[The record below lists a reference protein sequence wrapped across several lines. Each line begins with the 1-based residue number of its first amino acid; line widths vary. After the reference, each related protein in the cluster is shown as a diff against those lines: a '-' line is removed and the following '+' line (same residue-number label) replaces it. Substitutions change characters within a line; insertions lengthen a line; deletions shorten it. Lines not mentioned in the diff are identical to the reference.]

1 MRQIFSRFLNK
12 NLTSKF
18 HFAIFWLYFTKVFVF
33 LKKKAYEKDINCE
46 LINRKLISL
55 M

>member
-18 HFAIFWLYFTKVFVF
+18 HFAVFLFYFTKVFAF
-33 LKKKAYEKDINCE
+33 LQKKAYEKDINCE
-46 LINRKLISL
+46 LIKRKLISL